1 MENMEH
7 KDMQMAKE
15 HKGHYKKL
23 LIMAVLSFIA
33 MYILMYSMANSINN
47 VYPNI
52 NQFYMAGLMT
62 MPMIII
68 ELILMGKMYGNK
80 RLNVGLIT
88 ICSVGL
94 IAFFLLI
101 QFQTAVSDKQFLKG
115 MIPHHAAAI
124 LMSEQSTSQ
133 DPEIKK
139 LQQEIISSQQEEIR
153 VMKAKLK
160 SLNEKNTN

>member
-7 KDMQMAKE
+7 KDMQMAKA

-124 LMSEQSTSQ
+124 LMSEQSKSQ

-139 LQQEIISSQQEEIR
+139 LQQEIISSQQEEIK
-153 VMKAKLK
+153 VMKTKLK
-160 SLNEKNTN
+160 SLNEKNGN